1 MEKKNF
7 QQLQF
12 FPLINW
18 PTSLPAISIG
28 NVIVAGVID
37 SNDSQTMHQLN
48 FESPEKTSQQF
59 FDIHPLLTLPEIARV
74 IHHPVSEGW
83 LDKDRLIQNYGFYP
97 SPDFYKVCKLLVQLP
112 LDFQNLMG
120 IKKMGLSELLPL
132 LSLDLETVLK
142 VTQSILE
149 RSESKSE
156 TVQRIEWLSDL
167 ILIHNSVENF
177 LPMSLIQL
185 RALRFPETTQ
195 RDDSLKNTRL
205 PWSTPIK
212 TKMHRKGDAAGF
224 DIQFFAGSPSELEKI
239 AENLKK
245 VASSWNSNL
254 Q

>member
-12 FPLINW
+12 FPLLNW
-18 PTSLPAISIG
+18 PTSLPSISIG
-28 NVIVAGVID
+28 NVIVAGFDSID
-37 SNDSQTMHQLN
+37 PQSLHQLS
-48 FESPEKTSQQF
+48 FESAERTSQQF
-59 FDIHPLLTLPEIARV
+59 FDIHPLLTMPEIARV
-74 IHHPVSEGW
+74 INHPLSDGW
-83 LDKDRLIQNYGFYP
+83 LNKDRLIQSYGLYP
-97 SPDFYKVCKLLVQLP
+97 SLDFYKVCQLLVRLP

-120 IKKMGLSELLPL
+120 IKKMGLSELQPL
-132 LSLDLETVLK
+132 LALDFATASK

-156 TVQRIEWLSDL
+156 TAQRIEWLSDL
-167 ILIHNSVENF
+167 ILIHKTVENF

-185 RALRFPETTQ
+185 RALRFPETTK
-195 RDDSLKNTRL
+195 RDDSLKNTNL
-205 PWSTPIK
+205 PWSGPIK

-224 DIQFFAGSPSELEKI
+224 DIQFFAGSPVELEKI

>member
-12 FPLINW
+12 FPLLNW
-18 PTSLPAISIG
+18 PTSLPSISIG
-28 NVIVAGVID
+28 NVVVAGFD
-37 SNDSQTMHQLN
+37 SLESQSLHQLN
-48 FESPEKTSQQF
+48 YESPEKTSQQL
-59 FDIHPLLTLPEIARV
+59 FDIHPLLTMPEIARM
-74 IHHPVSEGW
+74 IHHPLSDGW
-83 LDKDRLIQNYGFYP
+83 LNKDRLIQNYGFYP
-97 SPDFYKVCKLLVQLP
+97 SPDFYKVCELLVQLP

-120 IKKMGLSELLPL
+120 IKKMGLSELQPL
-132 LSLDLETVLK
+132 LALDRASVSK
-142 VTQSILE
+142 ITQSILE

-156 TVQRIEWLSDL
+156 TAQRIEWLTDL
-167 ILIHNSVENF
+167 ILIHKTVDNF

-185 RALRFPETTQ
+185 RALRFPETTK
-195 RDDSLKNTRL
+195 RDDNLKNSNL
-205 PWSTPIK
+205 PWSGPIK

-224 DIQFFAGSPSELEKI
+224 EVQFFAGSPVELEKI